1 MFNDKHFSYS
11 MEDGLWMW
19 NRAKELDIPLFAGS
33 SLVVCYR
40 RPFLEHPKVRR
51 PKPRTG
57 FAAPATCCS
66 CHCSSSSSCCCCC
79 CCCTVWLHPVW
90 AADLSAALG
99 QGAPIEDALII
110 SGGGPDGYHTLEALQ
125 CMVERRAGGEAGVAA
140 VTVLKGEEMWAA
152 CDATTG
158 ALAQP
163 MALPAARNWR

>member
-40 RPFLEHPKVRR
+40 RPFLEHPKVRH
-51 PKPRTG
+51 PKPRTAG
-57 FAAPATCCS
+57 FADFCS
-66 CHCSSSSSCCCCC
+66 CLCSSSSSCCF
-79 CCCTVWLHPVW
+79 W
-90 AADLSAALG
+90 AADLSPAVG

-152 CDATTG
+152 CDAATG

-163 MALPAARNWR
+163 ILPAARNWL